1 MSKTDLI
8 TTPKR
13 CYDTVMSAAGAVLA
27 ANLPLD
33 VPAYY
38 AALERLATLP
48 ARTLVEVQAKARA
61 LATCFI
67 GGCIEADRGVA
78 ASLIADLLRLT

>member
-1 MSKTDLI
+1 MSETVHN
-8 TTPKR
+8 TTLPW
-13 CYDTVMSAAGAVLA
+13 CYDTVMSTAGAVLA

-33 VPAYY
+33 VLAYY

-67 GGCIEADRGVA
+67 GDCIEADRGVA
-78 ASLIADLLRLT
+78 ASLIADLLRLA